1 MFPFFDSDVVTKN
14 FGMELPVYLVAA
26 EDVFFEGDSTEKGK
40 KKVGW
45 WRDHS
50 QDLLHWSAAAKKVFL
65 VQPSSAAAK
74 RVFSLLAAT
83 FTNQQV
89 CAPQDYLE
97 TSLMVCYNKQ
107 KS

>member
-65 VQPSSAAAK
+65 VQPSSAAAE

-83 FTNQQV
+83 FTN
-89 CAPQDYLE
+89 
-97 TSLMVCYNKQ
+97 
-107 KS
+107 

>member
-1 MFPFFDSDVVTKN
+1 MFPFFESDVVTKN
-14 FGMELPVYLVAA
+14 LGMELPLYMAAA
-26 EDVFFEGDSTEKGK
+26 EDVIFEGDSTEKGK

-50 QDLLHWSAAAKKVFL
+50 QDLLHWSAVAKVFL
-65 VQPSSAAAK
+65 VQPSSAAAE

-89 CAPQDYLE
+89 CALQDYLE
-97 TSLMVCYNKQ
+97 TSLMVRHNKQ
-107 KS
+107 RS

>member
-1 MFPFFDSDVVTKN
+1 
-14 FGMELPVYLVAA
+14 MELPVYLAAA
-26 EDVFFEGDSTEKGK
+26 EDVIFEGDSTEKGK

-65 VQPSSAAAK
+65 VQPSSAAAE

-89 CAPQDYLE
+89 CALQDYLE
-97 TSLMVCYNKQ
+97 TSLMVRYNKQ

>member
-1 MFPFFDSDVVTKN
+1 
-14 FGMELPVYLVAA
+14 MELPVYLAAA
-26 EDVFFEGDSTEKGK
+26 EDVMFVGDSTEKGK

-65 VQPSSAAAK
+65 VQPSSAAAE
-74 RVFSLLAAT
+74 RVFLLLAAA
-83 FTNQQV
+83 FTNPQV
-89 CAPQDYLE
+89 CTLQDYLE
-97 TSLMVCYNKQ
+97 TSLMVRYNKQ